1 MRKQI
6 NSLDYWKPL
15 IIRNREN
22 KDKIF
27 QYESIN
33 KDTMYIHYIIYN
45 KEIGIKSRW
54 AIVPNF
60 SKALGYIK
68 YCILP
73 QAYYELILG
82 REEDTEERTPIMV
95 PEEVI
100 SILKKAKVLDKET
113 EEKIKNNLIDID
125 KLWSAKKEYSNNRLS
140 RFINKFNVDWL
151 GDSTGFLYLKV
162 FNDTEELQNFIVKNN
177 FKSLYENNFAKN
189 IGFDEITWR
198 NLCKSVYND
207 LNADRRLKEVIF
219 NEFREII

>member
-15 IIRNREN
+15 IIKNRDSKE
-22 KDKIF
+22 KIF

-45 KEIGIKSRW
+45 KEIGIKSSW

-82 REEDTEERTPIMV
+82 QEEDIEERTPIITPDMII
-95 PEEVI
+95 P
-100 SILKKAKVLDKET
+100 ILKKAKALDKET
-113 EEKIKNNLIDID
+113 EEKIKNNLVDIN
-125 KLWSAKKEYSNNRLS
+125 KLWSAKKEYSYNRLA

-162 FNDTEELQNFIVKNN
+162 FNNTEDLHDFIVKNN
-177 FKSLYENNFAKN
+177 FKSIYDNNFTKN
-189 IGFDEITWR
+189 IGFDEVTWR

-207 LNADRRLKEVIF
+207 LNADRKLKEVIF
-219 NEFREII
+219 NEFKEII

>member
-15 IIRNREN
+15 IIKNRES
-22 KDKIF
+22 KEKIF
-27 QYESIN
+27 QHESIN

-54 AIVPNF
+54 TIVPNF

-82 REEDTEERTPIMV
+82 QEEDAEEHIPVTPEGVV
-95 PEEVI
+95 P
-100 SILKKAKVLDKET
+100 ILKKANVLDKET
-113 EEKIKNNLIDID
+113 EEKIKNNLIDIN
-125 KLWSAKKEYSNNRLS
+125 KLWRAKKEYSNNRLA

-162 FNDTEELQNFIVKNN
+162 LNNTEALHDFIVKNN
-177 FKSLYENNFAKN
+177 FKSLYHNNSMRN

-198 NLCKSVYND
+198 NLCKNAYND
-207 LNADRRLKEVIF
+207 LNADRKLKEVIF
-219 NEFREII
+219 NEFKEII